1 MSIILPLGGGQQP
14 LIGGLRAYS
23 DPVIFRDDRVF
34 KTLLRKEVKYLPAS
48 PDYFTIVQGQEL
60 KPLMRKEV
68 ASWMLE
74 ICEAEQCQPEVF
86 CLAMNYLDRF
96 LSLCKIA
103 QSQLQLLASV
113 CLLVAWKVRQH
124 RPLSAT
130 KLVEY
135 SDFNLDVL
143 NIMEWEVLLLSKL
156 DWDMSSVI
164 AIDFV
169 EHIIQRLRI
178 LQLGWSPEMIRRHS
192 EALVAMSA
200 AHHSFYALAP
210 SMVAGACVLTSLRPL
225 LDALDVAN
233 PDPDANT
240 NLPNL
245 DSALDILEKLI
256 HIEKYEIERCM
267 DNIEHLLKSQG
278 TNQSNP
284 YATPSKKEAL
294 ADDSIL
300 ENEVTPTKVLDVV
313 ARNNP

>member
-113 CLLVAWKVRQH
+113 CLLVACKVRQH

-143 NIMEWEVLLLSKL
+143 NIMVSFGFERYILKYYIWKRRSEDEWTLICVNVVWFWLDSWNL
-156 DWDMSSVI
+156 DWTDKRQT
-164 AIDFV
+164 AP
-169 EHIIQRLRI
+169 LR
-178 LQLGWSPEMIRRHS
+178 
-192 EALVAMSA
+192 
-200 AHHSFYALAP
+200 Y
-210 SMVAGACVLTSLRPL
+210 LTRTTRIKSL
-225 LDALDVAN
+225 
-233 PDPDANT
+233 
-240 NLPNL
+240 
-245 DSALDILEKLI
+245 
-256 HIEKYEIERCM
+256 
-267 DNIEHLLKSQG
+267 
-278 TNQSNP
+278 
-284 YATPSKKEAL
+284 
-294 ADDSIL
+294 
-300 ENEVTPTKVLDVV
+300 
-313 ARNNP
+313 